1 MPSDEKQSLSG
12 ESNLS
17 QKPRLRPLDFQ
28 PVIYQD
34 QQMWLLRD
42 PLELSEHQIIL
53 TPALAQILIYFD
65 GSREVGEI
73 EAELLALYGPDIDPD
88 LVRTTLNQLDEA
100 CLLDNERTQGI
111 IGEQLLTYRSQP
123 YRPPTLLG
131 LGYPADADE
140 LANAF
145 IAYGRGDNLDGWQ
158 PWTGRGIIS
167 PHIDYQRGG
176 PIYAQVWRRAEAA
189 VKQADLVLIFGTDHN
204 GGAGNITL
212 TQIPYAT
219 PLGVLPT
226 DIQLVDKLAE
236 AIGPSAYD
244 EELHHCREHSIEL
257 SAVWLHHIRGSNP
270 PPVVPILCGS
280 FHEFVMNGH
289 HPDQDP
295 RINAFIETLQ
305 AATAGK
311 KVLAVASV
319 DLAHVGPSFGD
330 DFIMD
335 ADRRAK
341 LVSSDKSLMEAIGQG
356 DADRFYREVA
366 RVGDKNRICGFSSI
380 YLMLRYLGLGQGI
393 KIAYEQCPADQQN
406 ASLVSICSMLID

>member
-1 MPSDEKQSLSG
+1 MLASKEQTLTG
-12 ESNLS
+12 ESSLS

-42 PLELSEHQIIL
+42 PLELSDYQIIL

-65 GSREVGEI
+65 GSREIEDI
-73 EAELLALYGPDIDPD
+73 EAELFALYGPDIDPD
-88 LVRTTLNQLDEA
+88 LVRSTLNQLDEA
-100 CLLDNERTQGI
+100 CLLDNERTKKI

-123 YRPPTLLG
+123 YRLPTLAG
-131 LGYPADADE
+131 LGYPAEAE
-140 LANAF
+140 QLAQVF
-145 IAYGRGDNLDGWQ
+145 DAYGEEDNLDGWQ

-176 PIYAQVWRRAEAA
+176 PVYAQVWRRAKAA
-189 VKQADLVLIFGTDHN
+189 VEEADLVLIFGTDHN
-204 GGAGNITL
+204 GSPGSITL

-226 DIQLVDKLAE
+226 DSNLVDRLAE

-244 EELHHCREHSIEL
+244 EELHHRKEHSIEL
-257 SAVWLHHIRGSNP
+257 SAVWLHHIRGNDP

-280 FHEFVMNGH
+280 FHEFVMNGN

-295 RINAFIETLQ
+295 KLNAFLESLK
-305 AATAGK
+305 AATVGK

-319 DLAHVGPSFGD
+319 DLAHVGPNFGD

-335 ADRRAK
+335 TDRRTN
-341 LVSSDKSLMEAIGQG
+341 LISSDKSLMEAIGQG
-356 DADRFYREVA
+356 DAGRFYSEVA

-380 YLMLRYLGLGQGI
+380 YLMLRYLGLGQGTE
-393 KIAYEQCPADQQN
+393 IAYEQCPADQARCFFGLN
-406 ASLVSICSMLID
+406 LRHVA